1 MCNTTAL
8 RMLILFSSLIVLAS
22 CAKTPDVRL
31 TLCQDL
37 TQLLLNSPEGLQ
49 WQEHKAIIK
58 AYQDLEMQLEFTTNE
73 QSSTAYASCF
83 YSYVQDEIGAETFQ
97 DPEAAYDTYP
107 NKMVLKG
114 EEVDKMLLSRSINS
128 LMQQQGKTAL
138 NKVKTELEQ
147 ASKKAIER
155 IQN

>member
-37 TQLLLNSPEGLQ
+37 TQLLLNSPEDFQ
-49 WQEHKAIIK
+49 WQEHKAIK

-107 NKMVLKG
+107 NKMVLMG

-128 LMQQQGKTAL
+128 LMQQQGKTVL

-147 ASKKAIER
+147 AGKKAIER